1 MPDASLMLAL
11 CEAPGTTRVYPDGFY
26 ALQKGRKY
34 GKIAINEEME
44 EHTMTLEIAEKQ
56 DYQKIKALYLSA
68 FPPEERPPF
77 FFLKRKAGQMLV
89 AKEDERFLGFVNLI
103 CHKDLVYLFF
113 FALEAPVR
121 GQGYGSQILQL
132 VKAQNEGKRIF
143 LAREPLDDQADN
155 AAQRHSRH
163 QFYLRNGFT
172 DLPIQIVEQ
181 GYVFDAMGIGGS
193 ISAKDY
199 DGLINGWC
207 GKFLRSFLRMHVI
220 EHQ

>member
-1 MPDASLMLAL
+1 
-11 CEAPGTTRVYPDGFY
+11 
-26 ALQKGRKY
+26 
-34 GKIAINEEME
+34 
-44 EHTMTLEIAEKQ
+44 MTLEIAEKQ
-56 DYQKIKALYLSA
+56 DYQKIKARYLSA

-89 AKEDERFLGFVNLI
+89 AKEDGQFLGFVYLV
-103 CHKDLVYLFF
+103 CHKDMVYLFF
-113 FALEAPVR
+113 FAVEASHR

-132 VKAQNEGKRIF
+132 VKEQNAGKRIF

-155 AAQRHSRH
+155 AAQRRSRH

-181 GYVFDAMGIGGS
+181 GYVFDAMGIGGN

-220 EHQ
+220 ER